1 MVNRPLIRPYFLG
14 GELWGGSLDSHD
26 RGGLNKWCVGRMSL
40 AKEFVK
46 QWFMLN
52 GNQDTPEQ

>member
-26 RGGLNKWCVGRMSL
+26 RGGLNKWCVARMSL
-40 AKEFVK
+40 AKEFIQKIVYVE
-46 QWFMLN
+46 WESRY
-52 GNQDTPEQ
+52 T